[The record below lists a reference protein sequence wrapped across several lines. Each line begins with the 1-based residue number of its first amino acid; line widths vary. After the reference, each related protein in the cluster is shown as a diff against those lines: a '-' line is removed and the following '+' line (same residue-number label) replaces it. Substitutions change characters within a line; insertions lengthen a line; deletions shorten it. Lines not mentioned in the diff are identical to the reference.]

1 MLVIRNRFHYV
12 AIAYI
17 LFHFIMLRLKRSMG
31 WLGLTYLCASFYEK
45 VSWQGNH
52 LWVSF

>member
-12 AIAYI
+12 TIAYI
-17 LFHFIMLRLKRSMG
+17 LFLFNMLSLKRLMG
-31 WLGLTYLCASFYEK
+31 WLGFTYLCASFYEN
-45 VSWQGNH
+45 VGWQGNH